1 MSYKKCIE
9 RLEKELI
16 SLGYKIN
23 YDSLNDF
30 GVKTYALE
38 EHTEDN
44 LFRLFEED
52 EHTGNGLCYATGL
65 NQRHWNTIKKSD
77 INDALIDRVIK
88 IAHELM
94 KEYKHIKI
102 NQKLKNIEKD
112 FND

>member
-9 RLEKELI
+9 RLDKELI

-23 YDSLNDF
+23 YDSLNDY

-38 EHTEDN
+38 EHSEDN

-52 EHTGNGLCYATGL
+52 ERTGNGLCYATHL
-65 NQRHWNTIKKSD
+65 NQHNWITVKKHD
-77 INDALIDRVIK
+77 INDSLIDDVIK
-88 IAHELM
+88 IAHEMM
-94 KEYKHIKI
+94 KEYKQIQI

>member
-23 YDSLNDF
+23 YNSLNDY

-52 EHTGNGLCYATGL
+52 EH
-65 NQRHWNTIKKSD
+65 K
-77 INDALIDRVIK
+77 
-88 IAHELM
+88 
-94 KEYKHIKI
+94 
-102 NQKLKNIEKD
+102 QK
-112 FND
+112 

>member
-23 YDSLNDF
+23 YNSLNDY

-52 EHTGNGLCYATGL
+52 EHTSNGLCYATGL
-65 NQRHWNTIKKSD
+65 NQRNWITVKKTD
-77 INDALIDRVIK
+77 LNDALIDKVIK
-88 IAHELM
+88 IAQKLM
-94 KEYKHIKI
+94 KEYKQIQI
-102 NQKLKNIEKD
+102 NQKIKNIEKD
-112 FND
+112 FL

>member
-1 MSYKKCIE
+1 MSYKNCVA

-23 YDSLNDF
+23 YNSLNDF

-52 EHTGNGLCYATGL
+52 EHTNNGLCYATHL
-65 NQRHWNTIKKSD
+65 NQDRWTIVKKD
-77 INDALIDRVIK
+77 EITEALIDKVIK
-88 IAHELM
+88 IAHELL
-94 KEYKHIKI
+94 KEFKQIQI
-102 NQKLKNIEKD
+102 NKKLENIEKD
-112 FND
+112 FK

>member
-1 MSYKKCIE
+1 MKYKKCIE

-52 EHTGNGLCYATGL
+52 ERTGNGLCYATGL
-65 NQRHWNTIKKSD
+65 NQHSWITVKKSD
-77 INDALIDRVIK
+77 ITDALVDKVIK
-88 IAHELM
+88 IAQKLM
-94 KEYKHIKI
+94 KEYKQIQI